1 MVETLPRLLNAQMMQ
16 ALPANAYQIMAGS
29 TMNRLLLLAAA
40 LTLAACGG
48 GEGSKKSPADAPLAG
63 ASIGGPFTL
72 VDGDG
77 KTVRDTDFAGKYRIM
92 YFGYTF
98 CPDVCP
104 VDVQN
109 IGGAMKLLDK
119 QDPALSARIV
129 PIFVTIDPARDT
141 PKVVKEFTSA
151 FYPRM
156 IGLTGSAEAIDAAA
170 KAYRVPYAK
179 RVTPSGYL
187 MDHGRQAYLMGPQGE
202 PIALLPQDQSPA
214 AIVAEIERW
223 IG

>member
-1 MVETLPRLLNAQMMQ
+1 
-16 ALPANAYQIMAGS
+16 
-29 TMNRLLLLAAA
+29 MNRLPLFAFAPALA
-40 LTLAACGG
+40 LAFVLAGCGAG
-48 GEGSKKSPADAPLAG
+48 APGEKSLADAPLAG

-77 KTVRDTDFAGKYRIM
+77 KAVKDSHFAGKYRIM

-119 QDPALSARIV
+119 SNPGLAAQIV
-129 PIFVTIDPARDT
+129 PVFVTIDPARDT
-141 PKVVKEFTSA
+141 PKVVKEFTAA

-156 IGLTGSAEAIDAAA
+156 IGLTGTPAQIDAAA
-170 KAYRVPYAK
+170 KVYRVPYAK
-179 RVTPSGYL
+179 RETPSGYL

-202 PIALLPQDQSPA
+202 PIALLPQDQSPQ

>member
-1 MVETLPRLLNAQMMQ
+1 MSAKTLPER
-16 ALPANAYQIMAGS
+16 PYQIMAAGA
-29 TMNRLLLLAAA
+29 MNRLLVTIAFA
-40 LTLAACGG
+40 LSLAACGA
-48 GEGSKKSPADAPLAG
+48 GETPKKSLADAPLAG

-72 VDGDG
+72 VNGDG
-77 KTVRDTDFAGKYRIM
+77 KTVTDKDFAGKYRIM

-119 QDPALSARIV
+119 QKPELSAKIV
-129 PIFVTIDPARDT
+129 PVFVTIDPARDT

-156 IGLTGSAEAIDAAA
+156 VGLTGTPAQVDAAA
-170 KAYRVPYAK
+170 KVYRVPYQK
-179 RVTPSGYL
+179 RETPSGYL
-187 MDHGRQAYLMGPQGE
+187 MDHGRQAYLMGPNGE
-202 PIALLPQDQSPA
+202 PIALLPQEQSPQ

-223 IG
+223 IA

>member
-1 MVETLPRLLNAQMMQ
+1 
-16 ALPANAYQIMAGS
+16 
-29 TMNRLLLLAAA
+29 MNRLLVLALPFA
-40 LTLAACGG
+40 LALAGCGG
-48 GEGSKKSPADAPLAG
+48 AAPARKSLAEAPLAG

-119 QDPALSARIV
+119 QKPGLTAQIV
-129 PIFVTIDPARDT
+129 PIFVTIDPERDT
-141 PKVVKEFTSA
+141 PKAVKEFTAA
-151 FYPRM
+151 FHPRM
-156 IGLTGSAEAIDAAA
+156 IGLTGTPAQVDAAA

-179 RVTPSGYL
+179 RETPSGYL
-187 MDHGRQAYLMGPQGE
+187 MDHGRQAYLMGPGGE
-202 PIALLPQDQSPA
+202 PIALLPQDQNPQ

>member
-1 MVETLPRLLNAQMMQ
+1 
-16 ALPANAYQIMAGS
+16 
-29 TMNRLLLLAAA
+29 MNRLLIPALAFAFA
-40 LTLAACGG
+40 FAGCGANTPA
-48 GEGSKKSPADAPLAG
+48 KKSLADAPLAG

-77 KTVRDTDFAGKYRIM
+77 KTVKDSDFAGKYRIM

-119 QDPALSARIV
+119 SNPKLSAQIV
-129 PIFVTIDPARDT
+129 PVFVTVDPARDT
-141 PKVVKEFTSA
+141 PKVVKEFTAA

-156 IGLTGSAEAIDAAA
+156 IGLTGTPAQVDAAA
-170 KAYRVPYAK
+170 KVYRVPYAK
-179 RVTPSGYL
+179 RETPSGYL
-187 MDHGRQAYLMGPQGE
+187 MDHGRQAYLIGPQGE
-202 PIALLPQDQSPA
+202 PIALLPQDQSPQ
-214 AIVAEIERW
+214 AIVAEIEKW

>member
-1 MVETLPRLLNAQMMQ
+1 
-16 ALPANAYQIMAGS
+16 
-29 TMNRLLLLAAA
+29 MNRLLIPVVALAFA
-40 LTLAACGG
+40 LAGCGAGTPGEKSLAN
-48 GEGSKKSPADAPLAG
+48 APLAG

-77 KTVRDTDFAGKYRIM
+77 KTVKDTDFAGKYRIM

-119 QDPALSARIV
+119 SNPQLSAQIV
-129 PIFVTIDPARDT
+129 PVFVTIDPARDT

-151 FYPRM
+151 FYPGM
-156 IGLTGSAEAIDAAA
+156 VGLTGTPAQVDAAA
-170 KAYRVPYAK
+170 KVYRVPYAK
-179 RVTPSGYL
+179 RETPSGYL
-187 MDHGRQAYLMGPQGE
+187 MDHGRQAYLIGPKGE
-202 PIALLPQDQSPA
+202 PIALLPQDQNPQ
-214 AIVAEIERW
+214 AIVAEIEKW

>member
-1 MVETLPRLLNAQMMQ
+1 MGPLV
-16 ALPANAYQIMAGS
+16 
-29 TMNRLLLLAAA
+29 MNRMLLLALP
-40 LTLAACGG
+40 LTLALAACGG
-48 GEGSKKSPADAPLAG
+48 GVPAEKSLANAPLAG

-72 VDGDG
+72 VNGDG
-77 KTVRDTDFAGKYRIM
+77 KTVTDKDFAGKYRIM

-119 QDPALSARIV
+119 QNPALSAKIV
-129 PIFVTIDPARDT
+129 PVFVTIDPARDT
-141 PKVVKEFTSA
+141 PAVVKEFTAA
-151 FYPRM
+151 FHPRM
-156 IGLTGSAEAIDAAA
+156 VGLTGTAEQVDAAA
-170 KAYRVPYAK
+170 DVYRVPYAK
-179 RVTPSGYL
+179 RETPSGYL

-202 PIALLPQDQSPA
+202 PIALLPQDESPA

>member
-1 MVETLPRLLNAQMMQ
+1 
-16 ALPANAYQIMAGS
+16 
-29 TMNRLLLLAAA
+29 MNRISLLAAPLA
-40 LTLAACGG
+40 LALSACGG
-48 GEGSKKSPADAPLAG
+48 GNAGTKSLANAPLAG

-72 VDGDG
+72 VNGDG
-77 KTVRDTDFAGKYRIM
+77 KTVTEKDFAGKYRIM

-119 QDPALSARIV
+119 DNPKLSAQIV
-129 PIFVTIDPARDT
+129 PVFVTIDPARDT
-141 PKVVKEFTSA
+141 PAVVKQFTSA

-156 IGLTGSAEAIDAAA
+156 VGLTGTAAQVDAAA

-179 RVTPSGYL
+179 RVTPTGYL
-187 MDHGRQAYLMGPQGE
+187 MDHGRQAYLIGPQGE
-202 PIALLPQDQSPA
+202 PIALLPQDQSPQ

>member
-1 MVETLPRLLNAQMMQ
+1 MAGDTMNSLFFR
-16 ALPANAYQIMAGS
+16 ALPLA
-29 TMNRLLLLAAA
+29 LLLAACGSGEPA
-40 LTLAACGG
+40 QKSLAN
-48 GEGSKKSPADAPLAG
+48 APLAG
-63 ASIGGPFTL
+63 ASIGGPFAL
-72 VDGDG
+72 VDGNG
-77 KTVRDTDFAGKYRIM
+77 KAVKDSDFAGKYRIM

-119 QDPALSARIV
+119 QNPKLSAQIV

-141 PKVVKEFTSA
+141 PKVVKEFTAA

-156 IGLTGSAEAIDAAA
+156 IGLTGSAAAIDAAA

-187 MDHGRQAYLMGPQGE
+187 MDHGRQAYLMGPKGE
-202 PIALLPQDQSPA
+202 PIALLPQDESPQ

>member
-1 MVETLPRLLNAQMMQ
+1 
-16 ALPANAYQIMAGS
+16 
-29 TMNRLLLLAAA
+29 MNRLIFLPLTLA
-40 LTLAACGG
+40 LAACGAG
-48 GEGSKKSPADAPLAG
+48 DASKTSPAEAPLAG

-72 VDGDG
+72 VNGDG
-77 KTVRDTDFAGKYRIM
+77 KTVTDKDFAGKYRIM

-109 IGGAMKLLDK
+109 IGGAMKALDK
-119 QDPALSARIV
+119 SNPKLSAQIV
-129 PIFVTIDPARDT
+129 PVFVTIDPARDT
-141 PKVVKEFTSA
+141 PAVVKQFTAA

-156 IGLTGSAEAIDAAA
+156 VGLTGTAEQVDAAA
-170 KAYRVPYAK
+170 KVYRVPYAK
-179 RVTPSGYL
+179 RETPSGYL
-187 MDHGRQAYLMGPQGE
+187 MDHGRQAYLMGRNGE
-202 PIALLPQDQSPA
+202 PIALLPQDQSPQ

>member
-1 MVETLPRLLNAQMMQ
+1 
-16 ALPANAYQIMAGS
+16 
-29 TMNRLLLLAAA
+29 MNRLLIPALALAFAAA
-40 LTLAACGG
+40 GCGDATPAR
-48 GEGSKKSPADAPLAG
+48 KSLADAPLAG

-72 VDGDG
+72 VNGDG
-77 KTVRDTDFAGKYRIM
+77 KAVKDTDFAGKYRIM

-104 VDVQN
+104 IDVQN

-119 QDPALSARIV
+119 RNPALAAQIV

-141 PKVVKEFTSA
+141 PKAVKEFTQA

-156 IGLTGSAEAIDAAA
+156 VGLTGTPAQVDAAA

-179 RVTPSGYL
+179 RETPSGYL
-187 MDHGRQAYLMGPQGE
+187 MDHGRQAYLMGPKGE
-202 PIALLPQDQSPA
+202 PIALLPQDQSPQ

>member
-1 MVETLPRLLNAQMMQ
+1 MP
-16 ALPANAYQIMAGS
+16 YQIMAGDA
-29 TMNRLLLLAAA
+29 MNSFSKNIVALALAF
-40 LTLAACGG
+40 TLAACGG
-48 GEGSKKSPADAPLAG
+48 GQAPQKSLADAPLAG

-72 VDGDG
+72 VNGDG
-77 KTVRDTDFAGKYRIM
+77 KTVTDSDFAGQYRIM

-109 IGGAMKLLDK
+109 IGKAMKALDEK
-119 QDPALSARIV
+119 NPALAAKIV
-129 PIFVTIDPARDT
+129 PVFVTIDPARDT
-141 PKVVKEFTSA
+141 PKVVKEFTGA

-156 IGLTGSAEAIDAAA
+156 VGLTGTAAQVDAAA
-170 KAYRVPYAK
+170 KAYRVPYQK
-179 RVTPSGYL
+179 RVTPTGYL
-187 MDHGRQAYLMGPQGE
+187 MDHGRQAYLMGPKGE
-202 PIALLPQDQSPA
+202 PIALLPQDETPE